1 MTTPSTASSPHVA
14 LDVTCDEHVQS
25 PPRWQALAALG
36 TLARVRRIRVKA
48 SALSTPAGIAVLAL
62 LLGCVSASVAAPRAE
77 ARSPAAASTTKSVHR
92 PGWIAPQLA
101 RHTPQVLAQISER
114 VASERAAGRTPVV
127 VFDLDHTLYDGRPRT
142 LVILAEF
149 AATLPPAQAR
159 HAAAIRNISLRGVAY
174 LLKDTL
180 AAVGVTDPQVV
191 SAAEAYWKPRFFN
204 DAYVDL
210 DVPLPGAAAYVQDLW
225 RRGALVIY
233 LSGRNAEAMLTGT
246 TASLQKW
253 GFPLGV
259 RGAQLILK
267 PTFAESDET
276 FKQASLDHITS
287 LGSIVASFENE
298 PGNLAA
304 MATRWPAATAV
315 FLDTDFNPGGAVHT
329 PPASARWV
337 ADYAGY
343 TAVAT
348 VASTAAT
355 AAPSPK

>member
-1 MTTPSTASSPHVA
+1 MRRDRAPSDLSKPAG
-14 LDVTCDEHVQS
+14 
-25 PPRWQALAALG
+25 LAA
-36 TLARVRRIRVKA
+36 
-48 SALSTPAGIAVLAL
+48 LAL
-62 LLGCVSASVAAPRAE
+62 LLACCVSASVAAPSAAE
-77 ARSPAAASTTKSVHR
+77 ARPAAAASATKSGHR
-92 PGWIAPQLA
+92 PGWVAPQQA
-101 RHTPQVLAQISER
+101 RYQPQALAQISER
-114 VASERAAGRTPVV
+114 VTAERATGKTPVV

-159 HAAAIRNISLRGVAY
+159 HAAAIQSIPLRGVAY

-180 AAVGVTDPQVV
+180 AAAGVNDPQVV
-191 SAAEAYWKPRFFN
+191 AAAEAYWKPRFFS

-225 RRGALVIY
+225 RRGALVVY

-253 GFPLGV
+253 GFPVGV

-267 PTFAESDET
+267 PTFAEPDET

-287 LGSIVASFENE
+287 LGSVVASFENE

-304 MATRWPAATAV
+304 MATRWPAAAHV

-337 ADYAGY
+337 GDYSGY
-343 TAVAT
+343 APP
-348 VASTAAT
+348 
-355 AAPSPK
+355 AAPARP

>member
-1 MTTPSTASSPHVA
+1 MIDGALSPAVS
-14 LDVTCDEHVQS
+14 LRVTCDEHVRS
-25 PPRWQALAALG
+25 PPRWQARACFG
-36 TLARVRRIRVKA
+36 TLARVRRDRAPSI
-48 SALSTPAGIAVLAL
+48 LSKPAGLAALAL
-62 LLGCVSASVAAPRAE
+62 LLACCVSASVAAPGAAE
-77 ARSPAAASTTKSVHR
+77 ARPAAAAGVASPTKTGHR
-92 PGWIAPQLA
+92 PGWVAPQRA
-101 RHTPQVLAQISER
+101 RYQPQALAQISER
-114 VASERAAGRTPVV
+114 VAAERAIGKTPVV

-149 AATLPPAQAR
+149 AATLPPSQAR
-159 HAAAIRNISLRGVAY
+159 HAEAIRTISLRGVAY

-180 AAVGVTDPQVV
+180 VAAGVTDPQVV
-191 SAAEAYWKPRFFN
+191 SAAEAYWKPRFFS

-225 RRGALVIY
+225 RRGALVVY

-253 GFPLGV
+253 GFPVGV

-267 PTFAESDET
+267 PTFAEPDET

-298 PGNLAA
+298 PGNLAT
-304 MATRWPAATAV
+304 MATRWPAAAHV
-315 FLDTDFNPGGAVHT
+315 FLDTDFNPGGAVQT

-337 ADYAGY
+337 GDYSGF
-343 TAVAT
+343 TPP
-348 VASTAAT
+348 
-355 AAPSPK
+355 APARP

>member
-1 MTTPSTASSPHVA
+1 M
-14 LDVTCDEHVQS
+14 
-25 PPRWQALAALG
+25 
-36 TLARVRRIRVKA
+36 
-48 SALSTPAGIAVLAL
+48 LAL
-62 LLGCVSASVAAPRAE
+62 LLGCVGSVRMAGASVAAPRAAE
-77 ARSPAAASTTKSVHR
+77 ARLSTEAASTGKSAHR

-114 VASERAAGRTPVV
+114 VVNERAAGRTPVV

-149 AATLPPAQAR
+149 AATLPPTQAR
-159 HAAAIRNISLRGVAY
+159 HAAAIRGIPLRGVAY

-180 AAVGVTDPQVV
+180 AAVGVTDPEVV
-191 SAAEAYWKPRFFN
+191 RAAETYWKPRFFS

-253 GFPLGV
+253 GFPVGV

-267 PTFAESDET
+267 PTFAEPDET

-337 ADYAGY
+337 ADYAG
-343 TAVAT
+343 V
-348 VASTAAT
+348 
-355 AAPSPK
+355 AAPTAGAPVAPAAPAAPVVMAPRP